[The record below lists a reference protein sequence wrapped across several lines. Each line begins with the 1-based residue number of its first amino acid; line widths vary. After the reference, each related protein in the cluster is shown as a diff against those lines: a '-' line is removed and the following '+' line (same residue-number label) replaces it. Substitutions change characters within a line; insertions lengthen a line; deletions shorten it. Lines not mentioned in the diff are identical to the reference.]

1 MVINVDKFL
10 EPSEIGAISGGFAV
24 GPVSWSPEVVQ
35 DISGPPT
42 LGSLAASS
50 IATHDHADAV
60 TSGLKVDFTV
70 PEDYDSGNITLQAV
84 YAMSTAVASPN
95 NIIVLSIGAELA
107 NTATGA
113 IDTATYT
120 PGPIALTTPDN
131 LTDVTRSAA
140 ILTIA
145 EGDFDS
151 GDKIVFLIER
161 LGGDGGDLHTG
172 VWQLVD
178 YMVTYDGQIAAS
190 AAIHQIEVWLDT
202 GGTPAVAGTKSSFDT
217 LDFEEGF
224 THEQKIQFTF
234 PDNWDGSS
242 DLHVQ
247 VTYAMSSASA
257 ADVRLNFS
265 GNVSSVTTG
274 AVTAL
279 LGASFIIAAT
289 ADTDVHRS
297 TVVYSISGIGRTAG
311 DTVSLTISRP
321 SGDALDTHTGD
332 FQLLAET
339 VFIGQ
344 GGTTPVTSEI
354 SEGYLPHRNF
364 NIITVSGVDGEQE
377 SPAYAGDFELWTLMT
392 STVAAGRIDVE
403 YQGHL
408 REVQTK
414 IARII
419 IPIKGQSGGPT
430 PEYQVKVYAEG
441 SGIVPVYTGTLTAET
456 TGLRSLI
463 TLTDVNLSAQPSGER
478 RFYVVIE
485 ATLDAGEELRVGT
498 PFVRQE

>member
-1 MVINVDKFL
+1 VVINVDKYL
-10 EPSEIGAISGGFAV
+10 EPSEITAITGGFAV
-24 GPVSWSPEVVQ
+24 APVSWSPEVVQ

-42 LGSLAASS
+42 LGALAASS
-50 IATHDHADAV
+50 IASHDHADAV
-60 TSGLKVDFTV
+60 TSGLKFEFTV
-70 PEDYDSGNITLQAV
+70 PDDYDSGDITLSAV
-84 YAMSTAVASPN
+84 YAMSTAVPSPN
-95 NIIVLSIGAELA
+95 NIIVLSIGAEIA
-107 NTATGA
+107 NTITGA
-113 IDTATYT
+113 IDTATYA

-131 LTDVTRSAA
+131 LTDVTRSTT

-145 EGDFDS
+145 AADFGP

-161 LGGDGGDLHTG
+161 LGSDAGDLHTG

-178 YMVTYDGQIAAS
+178 YMVTYDGQVASRAAV
-190 AAIHQIEVWLDT
+190 HQVEVFSDT

-217 LDFEEGF
+217 LDFQEGF
-224 THEQKIQFTF
+224 THEQKVQFTI

-247 VTYAMSSASA
+247 ITYAMSTAVA

-279 LGASFIIAAT
+279 LGATFVVTAT
-289 ADTDVHRS
+289 ADTDVHRT
-297 TVVYSISGIGRTAG
+297 TVVYAVSGIGRTAG
-311 DTVSLTISRP
+311 DTIALAVSRP
-321 SGDALDTHTGD
+321 SGDALDTHTGN
-332 FQLLAET
+332 FQLIALT
-339 VFIGQ
+339 VLVGQ
-344 GGTTPVTSEI
+344 SGTTPVTSEI

-364 NIITVSGVDGEQE
+364 NIITVAGVDGEQE

-392 STVAAGRIDVE
+392 STVAAGRVDVE
-403 YQGHL
+403 FQGRL
-408 REVQTK
+408 RETQSK
-414 IARII
+414 ISRII

-430 PEYQVKVYAEG
+430 PQYQVKIYAEG
-441 SGIVPVYTGTLTAET
+441 SGIVPVHTGVLTAET

-463 TLTDVNLSAQPSGER
+463 TLTDVNLSAQPNGER
-478 RFYVVIE
+478 RFFVVVE